1 MLRPNRNT
9 YLGRLML
16 KTCLTLWAKSKSDS
30 LDAFIINTFL
40 KRKNES
46 KTQYELTLLKHGYKN
61 IDIKEL
67 EIENFDEY
75 IKAEFDNSVNTNI
88 IKNLK
93 LYGFKNPLNK
103 TSEKNYSREDLSGRI
118 LKFIRKELKIAE
130 DEKIHAHWLT
140 TATGVKKNQ
149 YSDDAVIV
157 KYNFPP
163 RFMIIS
169 DLDEKGILCVSRYKF
184 KEKVAW
190 RLHEGEEDEY

>member
-1 MLRPNRNT
+1 MLRPNVDT

-16 KTCLTLWAKSKSDS
+16 KTYLTLWAKSKSDAI
-30 LDAFIINTFL
+30 DAFIINVFL

-67 EIENFDEY
+67 EIKNFDEY
-75 IKAEFDNSVNTNI
+75 IKEEFANSVNTNI

-93 LYGFKNPLNK
+93 LYGFKYPLNK
-103 TSEKNYSREDLSGRI
+103 TRNEKSEENLSGEI
-118 LKFIRKELKIAE
+118 LTFIRKELKIGE

-140 TATGVKKNQ
+140 TATGIKNLQ
-149 YSDDAVIV
+149 YSDDAVVV

-163 RFMIIS
+163 RLMIIS

-184 KEKVAW
+184 KEEVVW
-190 RLHEGEEDEY
+190 RINEGENNGN

>member
-61 IDIKEL
+61 IDIEEL
-67 EIENFDEY
+67 EIENFDKY
-75 IKAEFDNSVNTNI
+75 IKEEFNNTVNTNI
-88 IKNLK
+88 IKNLR
-93 LYGFKNPLNK
+93 LYGFETPLNK
-103 TSEKNYSREDLSGRI
+103 TSENNYSREDLSGRI

-130 DEKIHAHWLT
+130 DEKIYAHWLT
-140 TATGVKKNQ
+140 TATGIKNFQ
-149 YSDDAVIV
+149 YSDDAVV
-157 KYNFPP
+157 AKYNIPP

-169 DLDEKGILCVSRYKF
+169 DLDQKGILCISRYKF
-184 KEKVAW
+184 KEEIVW
-190 RLHEGEEDEY
+190 RLYEGEEYGN

>member
-75 IKAEFDNSVNTNI
+75 VNYPT
-88 IKNLK
+88 
-93 LYGFKNPLNK
+93 
-103 TSEKNYSREDLSGRI
+103 
-118 LKFIRKELKIAE
+118 
-130 DEKIHAHWLT
+130 
-140 TATGVKKNQ
+140 
-149 YSDDAVIV
+149 
-157 KYNFPP
+157 
-163 RFMIIS
+163 
-169 DLDEKGILCVSRYKF
+169 
-184 KEKVAW
+184 
-190 RLHEGEEDEY
+190 